1 MQSIQP
7 WESSAEV
14 FTSGAIQLGLSDK
27 LHFEEVFS
35 LEDSLPAQTVAL
47 ILVYPT
53 SSDYEEQ
60 KVKEATSLQGP
71 ADAKELQDLD
81 VLWLSQKVQNACG
94 PYALFHAV
102 FNSSSRHHVSKLRH
116 IAEFERLM

>member
-1 MQSIQP
+1 MGTQAGVEVRKMKSIQP
-7 WESSAEV
+7 WESSA
-14 FTSGAIQLGLSDK
+14 
-27 LHFEEVFS
+27 EVFS

-53 SSDYEEQ
+53 SSNYEEQ
-60 KVKEATSLQGP
+60 KAKEATSLQGS
-71 ADAKELQDLD
+71 ADAIELRDLD

-102 FNSSSRHHVSKLRH
+102 FNSSSRHHPKTLYSTSWNNAFQKPLLPKC
-116 IAEFERLM
+116 E